1 VKKLFT
7 QGMVIRNGQ
16 KMSKSVG
23 NVVAADDVADK
34 HGADSARLFAL
45 FAAPPEKDVD
55 WIDAGVDGVYRFLGR
70 VYRFVTRNIGA
81 PGGDGSADAAVLRKL
96 HQTLERVTE
105 DFDTRWHFNTS
116 IALMMELVNVLYEK
130 EKQISGAA
138 MGQCLR
144 ILTLMLSPFA
154 PYVSQELW
162 AEMGNEGPVMRQSWP
177 AFDAELARESEVEVP
192 VQINGKLRARIQVAA
207 GLDKAAL
214 EAAAR
219 ADEKV
224 QALLDG
230 STIVKVIAVPDK
242 MVNFVVKGS

>member
-1 VKKLFT
+1 
-7 QGMVIRNGQ
+7 
-16 KMSKSVG
+16 
-23 NVVAADDVADK
+23 VVPADDVADK

-70 VYRFVTRNIGA
+70 VYRFVTRNIGG

-105 DFDTRWHFNTS
+105 DFNTRWHFNTS
-116 IALMMELVNVLYEK
+116 IALMMELVNVFYEK
-130 EKQISGAA
+130 EKQVSAAA
-138 MGQCLR
+138 MEQCLR

-162 AEMGNEGPVMRQSWP
+162 AEMGNDGAVMKQSWP
-177 AFDAELARESEVEVP
+177 AFDAELARESELEVP
-192 VQINGKLRARIQVAA
+192 VQINGKLRARIQVPA
-207 GLDKAAL
+207 GLDRAGL

-219 ADEKV
+219 GDDKV
-224 QALLDG
+224 QALLAG
-230 STIVKVIAVPDK
+230 STVVKVIAVPDK

>member
-1 VKKLFT
+1 
-7 QGMVIRNGQ
+7 
-16 KMSKSVG
+16 
-23 NVVAADDVADK
+23 
-34 HGADSARLFAL
+34 
-45 FAAPPEKDVD
+45 
-55 WIDAGVDGVYRFLGR
+55 
-70 VYRFVTRNIGA
+70 
-81 PGGDGSADAAVLRKL
+81 
-96 HQTLERVTE
+96 VTE

-130 EKQISGAA
+130 EKQISAAA

-162 AEMGNEGPVMRQSWP
+162 AEMGNDGAILKQSWP

-192 VQINGKLRARIQVAA
+192 VQVNGKLRARIQVAA
-207 GLDKAAL
+207 GLDKGAL

-219 ADEKV
+219 SDEKV
-224 QALLDG
+224 QALLAG

-242 MVNFVVKGS
+242 MVNFVVKGG